1 MRRWPHFES
10 GRDHR
15 RGVCGNRNSEEARH
29 ELAQDCQR
37 GWMRGEY
44 GAKSPGGGRSA
55 EIHAGKGHGDQAV
68 PVWGLLAGTPDSRA
82 PGLDTGDGAHARDRR
97 TGLHREPQPATSL
110 HARTQA
116 DVARGSRRTI
126 RDGAG
131 RTDAGGW
138 EGATFTPLA
147 SLSILRKRGTGRLPH
162 HCLVLKTMPL
172 HANATPLRQFGL
184 QVAFQLVKGDGL
196 AID

>member
-1 MRRWPHFES
+1 LAGSSGARGALRKALTDPRVAALARSLRVDLSDES
-10 GRDHR
+10 AWEE
-15 RGVCGNRNSEEARH
+15 VINRAAHALEPNAHGTECH
-29 ELAQDCQR
+29 PQK
-37 GWMRGEY
+37 MKH
-44 GAKSPGGGRSA
+44 AKSCLFARPPS
-55 EIHAGKGHGDQAV
+55 
-68 PVWGLLAGTPDSRA
+68 PLAGGYQSARCARQSQGA
-82 PGLDTGDGAHARDRR
+82 PNKVFHVNG
-97 TGLHREPQPATSL
+97 TS
-110 HARTQA
+110 
-116 DVARGSRRTI
+116 
-126 RDGAG
+126 
-131 RTDAGGW
+131 DAGGW